1 LLQQRE
7 ELANGVG
14 SKTGRNAQ
22 DAPAPKNEFE
32 RSRSESGLLRQSQGQ
47 EEGWVGGGRRVPW
60 GSGRGRALR
69 ERASPEIEGGFRER
83 VLPTIG
89 ADGESGTR
97 LLLEVLLPGL
107 LFVAVTLVL
116 GHDSSPETGKKHAND
131 TVYEK
136 DE

>member
-7 ELANGVG
+7 ELSESVG
-14 SKTGRNAQ
+14 SKARRNAQ
-22 DAPAPKNEFE
+22 EASAPKNEFDP
-32 RSRSESGLLRQSQGQ
+32 SGGSGRFRQSQGQ
-47 EEGWVGGGRRVPW
+47 EERRVGGGRSFRW
-60 GSGRGRALR
+60 GSGRRCAFR
-69 ERASPEIEGGFRER
+69 ERASPEIKGGFGES
-83 VLPTIG
+83 VLPTIR

-131 TVYEK
+131 TVAQD